1 MTIARVPLTPQFT
14 RQRVGDH
21 ATAHNLTWFLFY
33 LLNPLHSHLELMAQA
48 DIGFRPSFV
57 SSFLT
62 FVQKNARRVVPPVI
76 ALAVALVIW
85 QVFATVT
92 NTLPGPIQVVQ
103 DTWDPLIIEPFYANG
118 DDKGLGWQTLA
129 SLQRVAIGYS
139 LSAVVGILVG
149 VAIGVF
155 PLLFEA
161 VDPMFQVLRTVPPL
175 AWLPIALAI
184 FKNSG
189 PAGIFIIFVTAIWP
203 IIYNTAVGVQQMPQ
217 DYKNVAKV
225 LRLSGREYFFDILM
239 PSIVPY
245 MFTGLKLGIGLAW
258 LAIVAAEMLRGD
270 TGIGFFIWNSYNSGA
285 ISEVIL
291 ALIYIGIVGFLL
303 DKLVGFLS
311 TLVSSDK

>member
-1 MTIARVPLTPQFT
+1 MAT
-14 RQRVGDH
+14 R
-21 ATAHNLTWFLFY
+21 
-33 LLNPLHSHLELMAQA
+33 A
-48 DIGFRPSFV
+48 DI
-57 SSFLT
+57 SSFPAT
-62 FVQKNARRVVPPVI
+62 FFSNLPAYFQKNARQLLAPVI
-76 ALAVALVIW
+76 ALVIALALW
-85 QVFATVT
+85 QMFAQLTQ
-92 NTLPGPIQVVQ
+92 TLPGPIQVVQ
-103 DTWDPLIIEPFYANG
+103 DTWDPLIINPFYMEG

-129 SLQRVAIGYS
+129 SLQRVAVGYS
-139 LSAVVGILVG
+139 LAAIVGILVG
-149 VAIGVF
+149 VLIGAIPV
-155 PLLFEA
+155 LYEA

-225 LRLSGREYFFDILM
+225 LRLSSREYFFDILL

-270 TGIGFFIWNSYNSGA
+270 TGIGFFIWNSYNGGA

-303 DKLVGFLS
+303 DKLVGFLA

>member
-1 MTIARVPLTPQFT
+1 MPFLLRPTYLQQHIMAT
-14 RQRVGDH
+14 R
-21 ATAHNLTWFLFY
+21 T
-33 LLNPLHSHLELMAQA
+33 
-48 DIGFRPSFV
+48 DIGFPSTVLAQLPGFI
-57 SSFLT
+57 
-62 FVQKNARRVVPPVI
+62 QKNMRRVIPPIIAFVI
-76 ALAVALVIW
+76 ALALW
-85 QVFATVT
+85 QLFAEVT
-92 NTLPGPIQVVQ
+92 KTLPGPIQVVQ
-103 DTWDPLIIEPFYANG
+103 DTWDPLIIQPFYSEGN
-118 DDKGLGWQTLA
+118 DKGLGWQTLA

-139 LSAVVGILVG
+139 FAAIVGILVG
-149 VAIGVF
+149 VAIGVA
-155 PLLFEA
+155 PILYDA

-184 FKNSG
+184 FKDSG

-203 IIYNTAVGVQQMPQ
+203 ILYNTAVGVQQTPQ

-291 ALIYIGIVGFLL
+291 ALFYIGVVGLLL

-311 TLVSSDK
+311 TLVGSDK

>member
-1 MTIARVPLTPQFT
+1 MAT
-14 RQRVGDH
+14 R
-21 ATAHNLTWFLFY
+21 
-33 LLNPLHSHLELMAQA
+33 A
-48 DIGFRPSFV
+48 DIGFP
-57 SSFLT
+57 SSFLANLLV
-62 FVQKNARRVVPPVI
+62 FIQKHFRRVIPPVI
-76 ALAVALVIW
+76 ALLIALAFW
-85 QVFATVT
+85 QLFAEVT
-92 NTLPGPIQVVQ
+92 KTLPGPIQVVQ
-103 DTWDPLIIEPFYANG
+103 ETWDPLIIQPFYSEGN
-118 DDKGLGWQTLA
+118 DKGLGWQTLA
-129 SLQRVAIGYS
+129 SLQRVALGYS
-139 LSAVVGILVG
+139 LSAIFGILVG
-149 VAIGVF
+149 VAIGVA
-155 PLLFEA
+155 PIVYEA

-184 FKNSG
+184 FKDSG

-203 IIYNTAVGVQQMPQ
+203 ILYNTAVGVQQMPQ

-245 MFTGLKLGIGLAW
+245 MFTGLRLGIGLAW

-291 ALIYIGIVGFLL
+291 ALFYIGVVGFLL

>member
-1 MTIARVPLTPQFT
+1 MALQDAGRLPTAYLKSIPTYFKKNSRKIIAPI
-14 RQRVGDH
+14 
-21 ATAHNLTWFLFY
+21 
-33 LLNPLHSHLELMAQA
+33 
-48 DIGFRPSFV
+48 IGFI
-57 SSFLT
+57 
-62 FVQKNARRVVPPVI
+62 I
-76 ALAVALVIW
+76 ALIFWEIFAAVTKTI
-85 QVFATVT
+85 
-92 NTLPGPIQVVQ
+92 PGPIEVVRE
-103 DTWDPLIIEPFYANG
+103 TWDPLIIDPFFQDGN
-118 DDKGLGWQTLA
+118 DKGLGWQTLA

-139 LSAVVGILVG
+139 LATIGGILMG
-149 VAIGVF
+149 VLIGAV
-155 PLLFEA
+155 PIVYEA

-203 IIYNTAVGVQQMPQ
+203 IVYNTAVGVQQMPQ

-225 LRLSGREYFFDILM
+225 LRLSGREYFFDIML

-270 TGIGFFIWNSYNSGA
+270 TGIGFFIWNAYNSNA

-291 ALIYIGIVGFLL
+291 ALFYIGIVGFLL
-303 DKLVGFLS
+303 DKLVGFLA

>member
-1 MTIARVPLTPQFT
+1 MAT
-14 RQRVGDH
+14 R
-21 ATAHNLTWFLFY
+21 
-33 LLNPLHSHLELMAQA
+33 A
-48 DIGFRPSFV
+48 DI
-57 SSFLT
+57 SSFPAT
-62 FVQKNARRVVPPVI
+62 FLSNLPAYFQKNARRLLAPVI
-76 ALAVALVIW
+76 ALVVALALW
-85 QVFATVT
+85 QLFAQVT
-92 NTLPGPIQVVQ
+92 QTLPGPIQVVQ
-103 DTWDPLIIEPFYANG
+103 DTWDPLIINPFYSEG

-139 LSAVVGILVG
+139 LAAVVGILVG
-149 VAIGVF
+149 VLIGAF
-155 PLLFEA
+155 PLLYEA

-225 LRLSGREYFFDILM
+225 LRLSSREYFFDILL

-303 DKLVGFLS
+303 DKLIGSLA

>member
-1 MTIARVPLTPQFT
+1 MAT
-14 RQRVGDH
+14 R
-21 ATAHNLTWFLFY
+21 
-33 LLNPLHSHLELMAQA
+33 S
-48 DIGFRPSFV
+48 DIGRLPAT
-57 SSFLT
+57 FLST
-62 FVQKNARRVVPPVI
+62 LPAFVQKNIRRVFAPAI
-76 ALAVALVIW
+76 ALIVALVLW
-85 QVFATVT
+85 QIFSTIT
-92 NTLPGPIQVVQ
+92 KTLPGPIQVFQ
-103 DTWDPLIIEPFYANG
+103 ETWDPLIISPFYVDG

-139 LSAVVGILVG
+139 LAAIVGILVG
-149 VAIGVF
+149 VLIGAIPV
-155 PLLFEA
+155 LYEA

-203 IIYNTAVGVQQMPQ
+203 IVYNTAVGVQQMPQ

-225 LRLSGREYFFDILM
+225 LRLTGREYFFSILL

-291 ALIYIGIVGFLL
+291 ALVYIGLVGFLL
-303 DKLVGFLS
+303 DKLVGFIS
-311 TLVSSDK
+311 TFVSSDK

>member
-1 MTIARVPLTPQFT
+1 MAT
-14 RQRVGDH
+14 R
-21 ATAHNLTWFLFY
+21 
-33 LLNPLHSHLELMAQA
+33 A
-48 DIGFRPSFV
+48 DIGFPSTV
-57 SSFLT
+57 LANLPLYIRKNLGRVIPPIVAFL
-62 FVQKNARRVVPPVI
+62 I
-76 ALAVALVIW
+76 ALVLW
-85 QVFATVT
+85 QIFAEVT
-92 NTLPGPIQVVQ
+92 KTLPGPIQVVQ
-103 DTWDPLIIEPFYANG
+103 DTWDPLIIQPFYSEGN
-118 DDKGLGWQTLA
+118 DQGLGWQTLA

-139 LSAVVGILVG
+139 LAAIFGILVG
-149 VAIGVF
+149 VAIGAIPV
-155 PLLFEA
+155 LYEA

-184 FKNSG
+184 FKDSG

-203 IIYNTAVGVQQMPQ
+203 IIYNTAVGVQQTPQ

-291 ALIYIGIVGFLL
+291 ALFYIGVIGFLL

>member
-1 MTIARVPLTPQFT
+1 MAT
-14 RQRVGDH
+14 R
-21 ATAHNLTWFLFY
+21 
-33 LLNPLHSHLELMAQA
+33 A
-48 DIGFRPSFV
+48 DIGFPA
-57 SSFLT
+57 SFLSNLPVL
-62 FVQKNARRVVPPVI
+62 VQKNMRRVVPPVVAFFI
-76 ALAVALVIW
+76 ALALW
-85 QVFATVT
+85 QIFAEVT
-92 NTLPGPIQVVQ
+92 KTLPGPIQVVQ
-103 DTWDPLIIEPFYANG
+103 DTWDPLIIQPFYSEGN
-118 DDKGLGWQTLA
+118 DKGLGWQTLA

-139 LSAVVGILVG
+139 LAAIVGILVG
-149 VAIGVF
+149 VAIGVA
-155 PLLFEA
+155 PIVYDA

-184 FKNSG
+184 FKDSG

-203 IIYNTAVGVQQMPQ
+203 IVYNTAVGVQQTPQ

-291 ALIYIGIVGFLL
+291 ALFYIGIVGFLL
-303 DKLVGFLS
+303 DKLVSFLS
-311 TLVSSDK
+311 TLVGSDK

>member
-1 MTIARVPLTPQFT
+1 MAT
-14 RQRVGDH
+14 R
-21 ATAHNLTWFLFY
+21 
-33 LLNPLHSHLELMAQA
+33 A
-48 DIGFRPSFV
+48 DISNFPAT
-57 SSFLT
+57 FLANIPT
-62 FVQKNARRVVPPVI
+62 YFQKNARRLLAPVI
-76 ALAVALVIW
+76 ALVVALALW
-85 QVFATVT
+85 QLFAQITQ
-92 NTLPGPIQVVQ
+92 TLPGPIQVVQ
-103 DTWDPLIIEPFYANG
+103 DTWDPLIINPFYVEG
-118 DDKGLGWQTLA
+118 EDKGLGWQTLA

-139 LSAVVGILVG
+139 LAAVVGILVG
-149 VAIGVF
+149 VLIGAF
-155 PLLFEA
+155 PLLYEA

-203 IIYNTAVGVQQMPQ
+203 IVYNTAVGVQQMPQ

-225 LRLSGREYFFDILM
+225 LRLSSREYFFDILL

-303 DKLVGFLS
+303 DKLVGFLA

>member
-1 MTIARVPLTPQFT
+1 MALRTDAGRLPN
-14 RQRVGDH
+14 
-21 ATAHNLTWFLFY
+21 AFLGSI
-33 LLNPLHSHLELMAQA
+33 P
-48 DIGFRPSFV
+48 
-57 SSFLT
+57 T
-62 FVQKNARRVVPPVI
+62 FFKKNARKII
-76 ALAVALVIW
+76 APIIGFIVALILW
-85 QVFATVT
+85 QIFAAITKT
-92 NTLPGPIQVVQ
+92 IPGPIEVVQ
-103 DTWDPLIIEPFYANG
+103 ETWDPLIIDPFFQDGN
-118 DDKGLGWQTLA
+118 DKGLGWQTLA

-139 LSAVVGILVG
+139 LAAIVGILMG
-149 VAIGVF
+149 VLIGAIPVVY
-155 PLLFEA
+155 EA

-203 IIYNTAVGVQQMPQ
+203 IVYNTAVGVQQMPQ

-225 LRLSGREYFFDILM
+225 LRLSGQEYFFNIML

-270 TGIGFFIWNSYNSGA
+270 TGIGFFIWNAYNSNA

-291 ALIYIGIVGFLL
+291 ALFYIGIVGFLL
-303 DKLVGFLS
+303 DKLVGFLA

>member
-1 MTIARVPLTPQFT
+1 MALQDAGRLPNAYLRSIPTYFKKNSRKIIAPI
-14 RQRVGDH
+14 VG
-21 ATAHNLTWFLFY
+21 FL
-33 LLNPLHSHLELMAQA
+33 
-48 DIGFRPSFV
+48 
-57 SSFLT
+57 
-62 FVQKNARRVVPPVI
+62 I
-76 ALAVALVIW
+76 ALILWELFSAVTKTI
-85 QVFATVT
+85 
-92 NTLPGPIQVVQ
+92 PGPIEVVRE
-103 DTWDPLIIEPFYANG
+103 TWDPLIIDPFFVDGN
-118 DDKGLGWQTLA
+118 DKGLGWQTLA

-139 LSAVVGILVG
+139 LAAIVGIALG
-149 VAIGVF
+149 VLIGGV
-155 PLLFEA
+155 PLFYEA

-203 IIYNTAVGVQQMPQ
+203 IVYNTAVGVQQMPQ

-225 LRLSGREYFFDILM
+225 LRLSGREYFFDIML

-270 TGIGFFIWNSYNSGA
+270 TGIGFFIWNAYNSNA

-291 ALIYIGIVGFLL
+291 ALFYIGIVGFLL
-303 DKLVGFLS
+303 DKFISYLA